1 MDKYEKRRLDLLN
14 LVEQMGRGG
23 RVRVAAA
30 INKTPDYISRMLYP
44 KNKAGHKGIGE
55 DSVELLDAA
64 YPGWSGQNLTLT
76 EPLPLETLYAR
87 EQPAPIYIAK
97 VKWPFKSIEEADWLS
112 IPEPTREIIEQQVKA
127 LVPKIDANE
136 KAA

>member
-1 MDKYEKRRLDLLN
+1 
-14 LVEQMGRGG
+14 
-23 RVRVAAA
+23 
-30 INKTPDYISRMLYP
+30 
-44 KNKAGHKGIGE
+44 
-55 DSVELLDAA
+55 
-64 YPGWSGQNLTLT
+64 
-76 EPLPLETLYAR
+76 LYAQ

-97 VKWPFKSIEEADWLS
+97 VKWPFKNIEEADWLS